1 MAQVYVK
8 YNPYRMDTKI
18 FVNGNE
24 ISDDNLLQYVKGKR
38 LQEWVGGFPE
48 QLTQALNSAS
58 FELEFH
64 GTALDYDD
72 FKEAFQRA
80 EQDGIIHSADVRFQ
94 EGKPGDD
101 ISQKVVN
108 VFTKLQEGPMDE
120 FRTPQ
125 LKKAFENIS
134 STVFPIQVIGTMSA
148 GKSTLINAL
157 LGRKLMPSKNQ
168 ACTDKITEILDND
181 SEQFHAWVQDADG
194 NTIEEYPDLTY
205 DIMRQL
211 NDNNTGKVRKV
222 LVEGNIPFLT
232 SEDTALK
239 LIDTPGTNN
248 AQNQEHKN
256 TTYRALESSSN
267 SLVIYILN
275 TQTLQT
281 NDDDNLL
288 RYVAEQIRKGGKQVR
303 DRFLFVVNK
312 IDELDPD
319 EGETPEQTLRSV
331 RRYLAERGIQDP
343 QIFPCSAL
351 SALTLETILKGTQF
365 DRLGDSEKKIS
376 SAVRKTISI
385 LEMLNEEECMHLE
398 KYSMLCPSAQNEL
411 EYRLQQAEDEG
422 DVNEQALI
430 HSGICSLEAAI
441 TAYVKKYAK
450 TKKIKDLV
458 ESFEE
463 ILDSTQIL
471 VKAKMTVAQDEEAA
485 KACAQRAATVRAKI
499 DGGEEA
505 KTFKQK
511 VASIDP
517 VKKIEDVALGKKAQ
531 IVTKVGRTFEPY
543 GKTITNKAVAQEL
556 VQRFTNESTDLIA
569 QMTADIEALIDK
581 EVVGVGTELL
591 KQYQEKLL
599 KIDESAS
606 DQNEQLDFSTVDLIK
621 GALSGLRESVS
632 TQNTASYAAET
643 VDNYGKTTHE
653 TREWYEKVGE
663 EEEQVFDHNEQVK
676 VGTQKVKS
684 SSHREKV
691 GTRTVKN
698 TDKKW
703 FKPWTWFDPAYY
715 EKDVYET
722 VDDYKDVDQYETKA
736 VFKTVMRDIFEKR
749 SEQVEKYEVRVS
761 DIMGGL
767 MQNLTESLDDGI
779 EETIEYAAAQV
790 QQTKE
795 QFAKMFDKLDILIK
809 EKYQELEEAADKQ
822 HASEEILKKNR
833 ELMNWL
839 EECKAEIDDALN
851 I

>member
-80 EQDGIIHSADVRFQ
+80 EQDGIIRSADVRFQ

-181 SEQFHAWVQDADG
+181 SEQFRAWVQDADG

-376 SAVRKTISI
+376 PAVRKTIPI

-398 KYSMLCPSAQNEL
+398 KYSTLCPSAQNEL

-458 ESFEE
+458 ETFEE

-517 VKKIEDVALGKKAQ
+517 VKKIEGVALGKKAQ

-684 SSHREKV
+684 GSHQEKV

-715 EKDVYET
+715 EKGVYEM

-761 DIMGGL
+761 DIQGGL
-767 MQNLTESLDDGI
+767 MQKLTESLDDGI
-779 EETIEYAAAQV
+779 ADAIEYAAAQV

-795 QFAKMFDKLDILIK
+795 QFAKMFDKLDVLIK

>member
-1 MAQVYVK
+1 MAQVYVE

-24 ISDDNLLQYVKGKR
+24 ISDDNLLQYVKEKR

-58 FELEFH
+58 FDVEFH
-64 GTALDYDD
+64 GAELDYDD
-72 FKEAFQRA
+72 FKEAFQYA
-80 EQDGIIHSADVRFQ
+80 EQDGIIRSANIRFQ
-94 EGKPGDD
+94 EGKPSDD
-101 ISQKVVN
+101 INQKIVG

-125 LKKAFENIS
+125 LKKAFDSIS

-181 SEQFHAWVQDADG
+181 NDQFHAWVQDADG
-194 NTIEEYPDLTY
+194 NTIDEYPDLTY
-205 DIMRQL
+205 DIMEQL
-211 NDNNTGKVRKV
+211 NNDNTGKVRKIF
-222 LVEGNIPFLT
+222 VEGDIPFLT
-232 SEDTALK
+232 ADDTALK

-248 AQNQEHKN
+248 SRNQEHKN

-275 TQTLQT
+275 TQSLQT

-312 IDELDPD
+312 IDELNLDD
-319 EGETPEQTLRSV
+319 GETPEKILQSV
-331 RRYLAERGIQDP
+331 RGYLAERGIHDP
-343 QIFPCSAL
+343 QLFPCSAL
-351 SALTLETILKGTQF
+351 SALALETSLKGMQF
-365 DRLGDSEKKIS
+365 DRLNDFGKKIS
-376 SAVRKTISI
+376 LAVRKTIPV

-398 KYSMLCPSAQNEL
+398 KYSTLCPSAQNEL
-411 EYRLQQAEDEG
+411 EYRLQQAEAEG
-422 DVNEQALI
+422 DANEQALI

-463 ILDSTQIL
+463 ILDSTQVL

-485 KACAQRAATVRAKI
+485 KACAQRAAAVRAKI

-511 VASIDP
+511 VAAIDP
-517 VKKIEDVALGKKAQ
+517 VKKIEGAAQGKTVQ
-531 IVTKVGRTFEPY
+531 IITKVGRTFGPY
-543 GKTITNKAVAQEL
+543 GEIITNKAVAKEL

-621 GALSGLRESVS
+621 GALSGLRESVG
-632 TQNTASYAAET
+632 TQNTASYAAEA
-643 VDNYGKTTHE
+643 VDKYGETTTE
-653 TREWYEKVGE
+653 TKEWYEKVGE

-676 VGTQKVKS
+676 VGTKKVKAG
-684 SSHREKV
+684 SHREKV

-703 FKPWTWFDPAYY
+703 YKFWTWLDSGYY
-715 EKDVYET
+715 EQDVYEN
-722 VDDYKDVDQYETKA
+722 VDDYRDEDQYVTKA

-749 SEQVEKYEVRVS
+749 SEQVEKYEVNVS
-761 DIMGGL
+761 DLQSRLMGML
-767 MQNLTESLDDGI
+767 NDSLEKAIAD
-779 EETIEYAAAQV
+779 TVEYAAAQV

-822 HASEEILKKNR
+822 HTSEETLKKNR

>member
-1 MAQVYVK
+1 MAQVYVE

-24 ISDDNLLQYVKGKR
+24 ISDDNLLQYVKEKR

-58 FELEFH
+58 FDVEFH
-64 GTALDYDD
+64 GAELDYDD
-72 FKEAFQRA
+72 FKEAFQHA
-80 EQDGIIHSADVRFQ
+80 EQDGIIRSANIRFQ
-94 EGKPGDD
+94 EGKPSDD
-101 ISQKVVN
+101 INQKIVG

-125 LKKAFENIS
+125 LKKAFDSIS

-181 SEQFHAWVQDADG
+181 NDQFHAWVQDADG
-194 NTIEEYPDLTY
+194 NTIDEYPDLTY
-205 DIMRQL
+205 DIMEQL
-211 NDNNTGKVRKV
+211 NNDNTGKVRKIF
-222 LVEGNIPFLT
+222 VEGNIPFLT
-232 SEDTALK
+232 ADDTALK

-248 AQNQEHKN
+248 SRNQEHKN

-275 TQTLQT
+275 TQSLQT

-312 IDELDPD
+312 IDELNLDD
-319 EGETPEQTLRSV
+319 GETPEKILQSV
-331 RRYLAERGIQDP
+331 RGYLAERGIHDP
-343 QIFPCSAL
+343 QLFPCSAL
-351 SALTLETILKGTQF
+351 SALTLETSLKGMQF
-365 DRLGDSEKKIS
+365 DRLNDFGKKIS
-376 SAVRKTISI
+376 LAVRKTIPV

-398 KYSMLCPSAQNEL
+398 KYSTLCPSAQNEL
-411 EYRLQQAEDEG
+411 EYRLKKAEAEG
-422 DVNEQALI
+422 DANEQALI

-463 ILDSTQIL
+463 ILDSTQVL

-485 KACAQRAATVRAKI
+485 KACAQRAAAVRAKI

-511 VASIDP
+511 VAAIDP
-517 VKKIEDVALGKKAQ
+517 VKKIEGAAQGKTAQ
-531 IVTKVGRTFEPY
+531 IITKVGRMFGPY
-543 GKTITNKAVAQEL
+543 GETITNKAVAKEL

-606 DQNEQLDFSTVDLIK
+606 DQNEQLDFSTVDLIR

-643 VDNYGKTTHE
+643 VDNYGKTTTE
-653 TREWYEKVGE
+653 TKEWYEKVGE

-676 VGTQKVKS
+676 VGTKKVKAG
-684 SSHREKV
+684 SHREKV
-691 GTRTVKN
+691 GTKTVKN

-703 FKPWTWFDPAYY
+703 YKFWTWLDPEYY
-715 EKDVYET
+715 DEDVYEN
-722 VDDYKDVDQYETKA
+722 VDDYRDEDQYVTKA

-749 SEQVEKYEVRVS
+749 SEQVEKYEVNVS
-761 DIMGGL
+761 DIQSGL
-767 MQNLTESLDDGI
+767 MGILSNSLEGGI
-779 EETIEYAAAQV
+779 ADTVEYAAAQV

-822 HASEEILKKNR
+822 HTSEETLKKNR

>member
-1 MAQVYVK
+1 M
-8 YNPYRMDTKI
+8 
-18 FVNGNE
+18 
-24 ISDDNLLQYVKGKR
+24 
-38 LQEWVGGFPE
+38 
-48 QLTQALNSAS
+48 
-58 FELEFH
+58 
-64 GTALDYDD
+64 
-72 FKEAFQRA
+72 
-80 EQDGIIHSADVRFQ
+80 
-94 EGKPGDD
+94 
-101 ISQKVVN
+101 
-108 VFTKLQEGPMDE
+108 
-120 FRTPQ
+120 
-125 LKKAFENIS
+125 
-134 STVFPIQVIGTMSA
+134 
-148 GKSTLINAL
+148 
-157 LGRKLMPSKNQ
+157 
-168 ACTDKITEILDND
+168 
-181 SEQFHAWVQDADG
+181 
-194 NTIEEYPDLTY
+194 
-205 DIMRQL
+205 
-211 NDNNTGKVRKV
+211 
-222 LVEGNIPFLT
+222 
-232 SEDTALK
+232 
-239 LIDTPGTNN
+239 
-248 AQNQEHKN
+248 
-256 TTYRALESSSN
+256 
-267 SLVIYILN
+267 
-275 TQTLQT
+275 
-281 NDDDNLL
+281 
-288 RYVAEQIRKGGKQVR
+288 
-303 DRFLFVVNK
+303 
-312 IDELDPD
+312 
-319 EGETPEQTLRSV
+319 

-376 SAVRKTISI
+376 PAVRKTIPI

-398 KYSMLCPSAQNEL
+398 KYSTLCPSAQNEL

-458 ESFEE
+458 ETFEE

-517 VKKIEDVALGKKAQ
+517 VKKIEGVALGKKAQ

-676 VGTQKVKS
+676 VSTQKVKS
-684 SSHREKV
+684 GSHQEKV

-715 EKDVYET
+715 EKGVYET

-761 DIMGGL
+761 DIQGGL
-767 MQNLTESLDDGI
+767 MQKLTESLDDGI
-779 EETIEYAAAQV
+779 ADAIEYAAAQV

-795 QFAKMFDKLDILIK
+795 QFAKMFDKLDVLIK

>member
-1 MAQVYVK
+1 MAQVYVE

-24 ISDDNLLQYVKGKR
+24 ISDDNLLQYVKEKR

-80 EQDGIIHSADVRFQ
+80 EQDGIIRSADVRFQ

-101 ISQKVVN
+101 INQKIVG

-125 LKKAFENIS
+125 LKKAFDSIS

-181 SEQFHAWVQDADG
+181 NDQLHAWVQDADG
-194 NTIEEYPDLTY
+194 NTIDEYPDLTY
-205 DIMRQL
+205 DIMEQL
-211 NDNNTGKVRKV
+211 NNDNTGKVRKIF
-222 LVEGNIPFLT
+222 VEGDIPFLT
-232 SEDTALK
+232 ADDTALK

-248 AQNQEHKN
+248 SRNQEHKN

-275 TQTLQT
+275 TQSLQT

-312 IDELDPD
+312 IDELNLDD
-319 EGETPEQTLRSV
+319 GETPEKILQSV
-331 RRYLAERGIQDP
+331 RGYLAERGIQDP
-343 QIFPCSAL
+343 QLFPCSAL
-351 SALTLETILKGTQF
+351 SALTLETSLKGMQF
-365 DRLGDSEKKIS
+365 DRLNDFGKKIS
-376 SAVRKTISI
+376 LAVRKTIPV
-385 LEMLNEEECMHLE
+385 LEMLNEEECMYLE
-398 KYSMLCPSAQNEL
+398 KYSTLCPSAQNEL
-411 EYRLQQAEDEG
+411 EYRLKKAEDES

-463 ILDSTQIL
+463 ILDSTQVL

-485 KACAQRAATVRAKI
+485 KACAQRAAAVRAKI

-511 VASIDP
+511 VAAIDP
-517 VKKIEDVALGKKAQ
+517 VKKIEGVAQGKKAQ
-531 IVTKVGRTFEPY
+531 IITKVGRTFGPY
-543 GKTITNKAVAQEL
+543 GEIITNKAVAKEL

-606 DQNEQLDFSTVDLIK
+606 DQNEQLDFSTVDLIR

-632 TQNTASYAAET
+632 TQNTASYAAEA
-643 VDNYGKTTHE
+643 VDNYGKTTTE
-653 TREWYEKVGE
+653 TKEWYEKVGE

-676 VGTQKVKS
+676 VGTKKVKAG
-684 SSHREKV
+684 SHQEKV
-691 GTRTVKN
+691 GTKTVKN

-703 FKPWTWFDPAYY
+703 YKFWTWLDPEYY
-715 EKDVYET
+715 EEDVYEN
-722 VDDYKDVDQYETKA
+722 VDDYRDEDQYVTKA

-749 SEQVEKYEVRVS
+749 SEQIEKYEVNVS
-761 DIMGGL
+761 DIQSRLMGML
-767 MQNLTESLDDGI
+767 NDSLEMAIAD
-779 EETIEYAAAQV
+779 TVKYAAAQV

-822 HASEEILKKNR
+822 HTSEETLKKNR